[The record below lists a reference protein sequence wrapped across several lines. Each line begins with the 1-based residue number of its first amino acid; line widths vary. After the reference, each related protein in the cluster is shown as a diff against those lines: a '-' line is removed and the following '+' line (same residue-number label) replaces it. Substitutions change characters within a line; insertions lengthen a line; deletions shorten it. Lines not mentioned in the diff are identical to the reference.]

1 MRGFMA
7 KEIKEKEVEVIPEL
21 TNRQK
26 ILIARKKQLQ
36 RKNRLKIP
44 NSLK

>member
-1 MRGFMA
+1 MA
-7 KEIKEKEVEVIPEL
+7 KETKEKEVEVIPEL
-21 TNRQK
+21 TKREK